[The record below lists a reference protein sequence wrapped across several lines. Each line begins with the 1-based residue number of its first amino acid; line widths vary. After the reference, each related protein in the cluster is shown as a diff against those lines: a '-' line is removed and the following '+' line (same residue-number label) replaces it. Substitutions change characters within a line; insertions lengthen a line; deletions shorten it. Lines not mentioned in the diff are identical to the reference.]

1 MPIRPANR
9 HSRRKGRRSA
19 AIESPMRAHAAEAG
33 VADRNRRARVV
44 PRRRRRTV
52 RGLEDSAS
60 VHLSVRNGDTAAGR
74 PLRLTRTLAVFLAV
88 VLAVLHATAEFQVGE
103 ETLRLDATGV
113 ATIAAPGGELLDRLI
128 KTAAGGIDPG
138 QAFAGLEGR
147 DVGQSAVLVALQPH
161 AAAAAHLRHLVERK
175 THHLA
180 VLANRGHEL
189 ALDRRDGARF
199 VGRLDECLGNTRKGK
214 QVLNVKP
221 PDEARASA
229 RVEGELVAA
238 VGENR
243 KMVCFALD
251 QVPEMGRGRGV
262 RLQRYKDGGLSD
274 ITTFKAGDGLTWI
287 DSAGRSFNQS
297 IKELAAWRGNRGDAG
312 RVKPER
318 FLTNLKFGRR
328 VENGKDIGKD
338 NGKDES

>member
-19 AIESPMRAHAAEAG
+19 AIESPTRAQAAEAG

-161 AAAAAHLRHLVERK
+161 AAAAAHLRYLVERK

-199 VGRLDECLGNTRKGK
+199 VGRLDVEHLLALAGIAQALVLGHDESPARFARDYKLAAALIAEHRDDIRLLFHLDE
-214 QVLNVKP
+214 Q
-221 PDEARASA
+221 PDRLAVAATARQLRCFDGVA
-229 RVEGELVAA
+229 AA
-238 VGENR
+238 VGGE
-243 KMVCFALD
+243 D
-251 QVPEMGRGRGV
+251 QK
-262 RLQRYKDGGLSD
+262 L
-274 ITTFKAGDGLTWI
+274 
-287 DSAGRSFNQS
+287 
-297 IKELAAWRGNRGDAG
+297 
-312 RVKPER
+312 
-318 FLTNLKFGRR
+318 
-328 VENGKDIGKD
+328 
-338 NGKDES
+338 